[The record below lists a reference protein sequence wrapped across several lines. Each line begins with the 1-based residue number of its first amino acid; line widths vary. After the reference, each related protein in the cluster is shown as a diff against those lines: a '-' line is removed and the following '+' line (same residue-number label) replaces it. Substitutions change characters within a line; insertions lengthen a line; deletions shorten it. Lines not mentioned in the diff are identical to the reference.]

1 MNLLTIQDS
10 NRKNSP
16 LREIN
21 EPNNQVSNPLRK
33 PISRPSKQK
42 NNPRKASAG
51 RAIRT
56 MRRRE
61 VAAVAA
67 EPADD
72 LRGAGRRT
80 MRSLPAGAG
89 GATSKRIAKIT
100 RRGGQKITGAHLI
113 TIHSGDEGPPPYR
126 PTK

>member
-61 VAAVAA
+61 VAVVAA

-72 LRGAGRRT
+72 LRVAGRRT
-80 MRSLPAGAG
+80 MRSLPTVAVG
-89 GATSKRIAKIT
+89 T
-100 RRGGQKITGAHLI
+100 L
-113 TIHSGDEGPPPYR
+113 
-126 PTK
+126 